1 MIDAVFVYDAIGK
14 VVSRFKKS
22 QLHTA
27 RHYYEVECEDGEPY
41 EIHFYIEDEIKTMF
55 DGLYIKYEVHF
66 YVEDEIKTMLD
77 GLNIKND
84 VRLIDMHRA
93 TGFDV
98 YVLAIA
104 FVIDEELFTIDFTVE
119 GDCY

>member
-1 MIDAVFVYDAIGK
+1 MIDAIFVYDAIGK

-27 RHYYEVECEDGEPY
+27 RHYSKVEYEEGESY
-41 EIHFYIEDEIKTMF
+41 EIHFYIEDEVK
-55 DGLYIKYEVHF
+55 LL
-66 YVEDEIKTMLD
+66 LD

-84 VRLIDMHRA
+84 VRLIDMYRA
-93 TGFDV
+93 VDFDV

-104 FVIDEELFTIDFTVE
+104 FIVDGELYTVDFVVE
-119 GDCY
+119 GDNY

>member
-1 MIDAVFVYDAIGK
+1 MNIIDAVFVYDTIGK

-41 EIHFYIEDEIKTMF
+41 EIHFYIESD
-55 DGLYIKYEVHF
+55 
-66 YVEDEIKTMLD
+66 IKTMLD
-77 GLNIKND
+77 SLNIKND
-84 VRLIDMHRA
+84 VRLIDMYS
-93 TGFDV
+93 TVDFDV

-104 FVIDEELFTIDFTVE
+104 FVVDGELYTIDYVVE
-119 GDCY
+119 GDSY

>member
-1 MIDAVFVYDAIGK
+1 MRGEKKMIDAVFVYDAIGK

-41 EIHFYIEDEIKTMF
+41 EVHFYI
-55 DGLYIKYEVHF
+55 
-66 YVEDEIKTMLD
+66 EDEIKTMLD

>member
-1 MIDAVFVYDAIGK
+1 
-14 VVSRFKKS
+14 
-22 QLHTA
+22 
-27 RHYYEVECEDGEPY
+27 
-41 EIHFYIEDEIKTMF
+41 
-55 DGLYIKYEVHF
+55 
-66 YVEDEIKTMLD
+66 MLD

-93 TGFDV
+93 TSFDV

-104 FVIDEELFTIDFTVE
+104 FVIDEELFTIDFIVE

>member
-14 VVSRFKKS
+14 VLSRFKKN

-27 RHYYEVECEDGEPY
+27 RHYCKVECEDGEPY
-41 EIHFYIEDEIKTMF
+41 EIHFYIEDEIK
-55 DGLYIKYEVHF
+55 I
-66 YVEDEIKTMLD
+66 MLD

-84 VRLIDMHRA
+84 VRLIDMHRS
-93 TGFDV
+93 TSFDV

-104 FVIDEELFTIDFTVE
+104 FVIDEELFTIDFIVE